1 MLTGLFFGLCNGIF
15 DFLDLIFDDPCL
27 PFRRKRD
34 FLKLRVAD
42 NDGIV
47 VAGCDAGA
55 KTLSIG
61 GFKVFL
67 AGNEQLCIGVWNAL
81 VSDIK
86 TIQQLLK
93 NKGYYA
99 STVDGLA
106 GSGTYNAVISFQK
119 ASGLTADGM
128 VGSATLNALNASSGG
143 TSGQSHS
150 ITLPTDRNYLWAQ
163 KNPDIVK
170 LVGNSGCSLV
180 AVLNTANIY
189 GPREFTPN
197 EVLTACGNWG
207 ANGLNTW
214 ALPSKCNG
222 KIDTS
227 NYTHGGKEQATVFS
241 AVKASIDNNLP
252 IIIRLNSSDGKKTH
266 FVTAI
271 AYTGS
276 CSSASS
282 ISVIDP
288 AGGVIR
294 TLEEAGTARNETV
307 YGDYIA
313 TARRS

>member
-1 MLTGLFFGLCNGIF
+1 MLLKNGSTGNYVMYLQYGLHIMCCPPGSFDSKFGSGTENAVKKYQGKKGLTQ
-15 DFLDLIFDDPCL
+15 
-27 PFRRKRD
+27 
-34 FLKLRVAD
+34 
-42 NDGIV
+42 DGIV
-47 VAGCDAGA
+47 GDG
-55 KTLSIG
+55 T
-61 GFKVFL
+61 
-67 AGNEQLCIGVWNAL
+67 WNAL

-163 KNPDIVK
+163 KNSEIVK

-214 ALPSKCNG
+214 ALPSECNG

-227 NYTHGGKEQATVFS
+227 KYTHGGKVQATVFS

-252 IIIRLNSSDGKKTH
+252 IIIRLNSSNGKRRILSQRLLILAIAPLQVASPSLILLVVSFELLRKRELH
-266 FVTAI
+266 AMKPYTAI
-271 AYTGS
+271 
-276 CSSASS
+276 
-282 ISVIDP
+282 ISQPLVAP
-288 AGGVIR
+288 KY
-294 TLEEAGTARNETV
+294 L
-307 YGDYIA
+307 Y
-313 TARRS
+313 SLHQQ

>member
-1 MLTGLFFGLCNGIF
+1 MLLKNGSTGNYVMYLQYGLHIMCCPPGSFDSKFGSGTENAVKKYQGKKGLTQ
-15 DFLDLIFDDPCL
+15 
-27 PFRRKRD
+27 
-34 FLKLRVAD
+34 
-42 NDGIV
+42 DGIV
-47 VAGCDAGA
+47 GDG
-55 KTLSIG
+55 T
-61 GFKVFL
+61 
-67 AGNEQLCIGVWNAL
+67 WNAL

-222 KIDTS
+222 KMTRATTLMAVRSRRLYSVQSKQVLTITFPS
-227 NYTHGGKEQATVFS
+227 LFGSTVAMAKRRILSQRLLILAVAPLQVAFPSLILLVVSFELLRKRELHAMKPYTV
-241 AVKASIDNNLP
+241 
-252 IIIRLNSSDGKKTH
+252 IISQPLVAPKYLYSLH
-266 FVTAI
+266 QQ
-271 AYTGS
+271 
-276 CSSASS
+276 
-282 ISVIDP
+282 
-288 AGGVIR
+288 
-294 TLEEAGTARNETV
+294 
-307 YGDYIA
+307 
-313 TARRS
+313 

>member
-1 MLTGLFFGLCNGIF
+1 M
-15 DFLDLIFDDPCL
+15 
-27 PFRRKRD
+27 
-34 FLKLRVAD
+34 
-42 NDGIV
+42 
-47 VAGCDAGA
+47 
-55 KTLSIG
+55 
-61 GFKVFL
+61 
-67 AGNEQLCIGVWNAL
+67 
-81 VSDIK
+81 
-86 TIQQLLK
+86 
-93 NKGYYA
+93 
-99 STVDGLA
+99 DGLA

-128 VGSATLNALNASSGG
+128 VGSATLTALNASSGG